1 MSNKLRK
8 QDAHTRRVKRHE
20 AARAEKRKAARAYQ
34 STPTKAQRR
43 SNIVQFPTW
52 AVPIWQSNRKVRAA

>member
-1 MSNKLRK
+1 MSNKHRK

-20 AARAEKRKAARAYQ
+20 AKRAEKRKAARAYQ

-43 SNIVQFPTW
+43 SNVIQFPKW
-52 AVPIWQSNRKVRAA
+52 AMPVFQANRKARAA

>member
-20 AARAEKRKAARAYQ
+20 AARAEKRKRARAYKQ
-34 STPTKAQRR
+34 TPTKEQRR
-43 SNIVQFPTW
+43 SNVIQFSKWTVSLKTW
-52 AVPIWQSNRKVRAA
+52 TRSKAA

>member
-20 AARAEKRKAARAYQ
+20 AARAEKRKQARAYK

-43 SNIVQFPTW
+43 SNIIQFPKW
-52 AVPIWQSNRKVRAA
+52 AAPIWQSNRKARIA